1 MLHTQINHKIK
12 EIKAFVLKLSQNFL
26 EPTVWDEFS
35 ATLSTDGRDNYHIRD
50 DDFPDIRDL
59 KAFLN
64 MLTAIERA
72 TESYSLMA
80 VSLFK
85 KLELPQD
92 IWEFRRN
99 YKIYMSSSGIFSQ
112 YMELAKEF
120 TLVTVFPSISTKL
133 QELYQLC
140 TSENLEKANEFLIE
154 QVINLEQYQEKYR
167 EKKRKAVEKIEGGES
182 EDRFIDTLVKKND
195 VLLQKMYGEKYNTS
209 FVSTTMED
217 SKNYY
222 PENVTDDET
231 VKNLKNLANGIIGIK
246 KVFDDFAAFNQAGM
260 LYGVSWI
267 ATFVIDLRQV
277 YSYLQE
283 FDYQAI
289 IAEQT
294 SPIAEKIK
302 TQITKLYDVLEKLSC
317 IADHFECVYALK
329 EGTLLRCVDPIIQRY
344 QLITSELKIVIDYA
358 KLKRTFYPSRMQARE
373 QHLQVVQSQLNELK
387 PFFDYRECTLAD
399 IPATMLC
406 AMQAYITKYQGVICM
421 DRCHLA
427 QYEKYLAQAMQKKEM
442 SFMIAIMNYVEF
454 IANRAGL
461 TLHAEM
467 MSVFNKQKL
476 YLEKQRLFLERR
488 LQSAKD
494 KFMHQPYDNFKLSE
508 IAGDPK
514 TIVFDKLKQHLLVLK
529 QEKTQ
534 FFDLIVPES
543 TSAENREKVTFS
555 ERLQNKML
563 SKVREVGIFN
573 SAIIQHESEETAAGL
588 QKLTEII
595 SEETCLSPSSWVLIE
610 EIKEINRRNVV

>member
-12 EIKAFVLKLSQNFL
+12 EIKALVLKLSQDFL
-26 EPTVWDEFS
+26 EPTIWDEFS

-72 TESYSLMA
+72 TESYSLIA

-85 KLELPQD
+85 KLELPED

-99 YKIYMSSSGIFSQ
+99 YKIYMSTSGIFSQ
-112 YMELAKEF
+112 HMALAKEF
-120 TLVTVFPSISTKL
+120 TLVTVFPIVSTKL
-133 QELYQLC
+133 HELYQLC

-167 EKKRKAVEKIEGGES
+167 EKKRKAATTIEGKES
-182 EDRFIDTLVKKND
+182 EDRFVDTLVKKND
-195 VLLQKMYGEKYNTS
+195 VLLRKIYGEKYDTS
-209 FVSTTMED
+209 FVSATKED
-217 SKNYY
+217 LKGYY

-246 KVFDDFAAFNQAGM
+246 KVFDDFAAYNQAGM
-260 LYGVSWI
+260 LYGVSCI
-267 ATFVIDLRQV
+267 TTFVIDVRQV
-277 YSYLQE
+277 YRYLQE

-294 SPIAEKIK
+294 NPTAEKIK
-302 TQITKLYDVLEKLSC
+302 TQITRLYDVLEKLSC

-344 QLITSELKIVIDYA
+344 KLITSELKIVIDYA
-358 KLKRTFYPSRMQARE
+358 KLKRIFHSPRMQARE
-373 QHLQVVQSQLNELK
+373 QHLQVIQSQLNELK
-387 PFFDYRECTLAD
+387 PFLDYRDCTLAD
-399 IPATMLC
+399 IPAAMLC
-406 AMQAYITKYQGVICM
+406 AMQAYITKYHGVICM
-421 DRCHLA
+421 DKSHLA
-427 QYEKYLAQAMQKKEM
+427 QYEKYLAQAMQKKKI
-442 SFMIAIMNYVEF
+442 SFMITIMNYVEF

-476 YLEKQRLFLERR
+476 YLEKQRLFLEAR

-494 KFMHQPYDNFKLSE
+494 KFMQQPYDNFNLSE

-514 TIVFDKLKQHLLVLK
+514 KIVFDKLKQHLLVLN
-529 QEKTQ
+529 QEKDK
-534 FFDLIVPES
+534 FFDLTVHES
-543 TSAENREKVTFS
+543 KSAENEAKFTLS
-555 ERLQNKML
+555 ERLQNEMF
-563 SKVREVGIFN
+563 SKVRELGIFS
-573 SAIIQHESEETAAGL
+573 SAIIQHESEETTTGL
-588 QKLTEII
+588 QKLTETI
-595 SEETCLSPSSWVLIE
+595 SQETCLSPSSLILIE
-610 EIKEINRRNVV
+610 EIKEINRRYVV